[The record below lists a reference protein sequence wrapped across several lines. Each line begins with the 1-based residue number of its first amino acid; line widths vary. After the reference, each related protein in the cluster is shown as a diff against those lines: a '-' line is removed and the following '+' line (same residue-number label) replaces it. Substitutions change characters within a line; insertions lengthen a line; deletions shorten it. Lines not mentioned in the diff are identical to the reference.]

1 MQKRDSEAFPNE
13 VEALR
18 TARTAATDPTL
29 GIEDVQKAFINL
41 CDEYEKLLEETR
53 FLTKT
58 ADKLEM
64 KLNAANEKLK
74 AEKNVLATEAEINR
88 TEKEKALHKNKQLF
102 QEKAEAVTSIN
113 KLQTTL
119 IIIVVLLIVLVIV
132 LGYYATHPQKM
143 IEILNAL
150 GFKQKDLCSIHL
162 KSLVAPELIQ
172 NS

>member
-1 MQKRDSEAFPNE
+1 MEKRQSEAFPNE
-13 VEALR
+13 VQTLR
-18 TARTAATDPTL
+18 VARENATNPNLT
-29 GIEDVQKAFINL
+29 IEEVQRAFSNL

-74 AEKNVLATEAEINR
+74 AEKNILATEAEVNKS
-88 TEKEKALHKNKQLF
+88 EKEKALHKNKQLF
-102 QEKAEAVTSIN
+102 QEKTEAVTSIN

-119 IIIVVLLIVLVIV
+119 IIIVVLLIILVII

-143 IEILNAL
+143 IDILKAL
-150 GFKQKDLCSIHL
+150 GFKQQDLCLIH
-162 KSLVAPELIQ
+162 
-172 NS
+172 